1 MITYYQRTVKDQ
13 KLKRL
18 ESFKIGSLIHV
29 EKPSA
34 EEIEFLAKKF
44 NLDINI
50 MRDALDPYEAPRME
64 IKKKTTYI
72 FTRVPRYDGALKNIS
87 TFPTMFV
94 LGKDFLLLF
103 SLEETSFLI
112 TALRRHKKHY
122 TTQRTKL
129 FITLFFEVENR
140 YNELLN
146 KIDNRINYF
155 GLNVGK
161 VQDQDLVSF
170 VRYEVILNEFIRAL
184 LPLRH
189 VLTTI
194 MAGKILEI
202 YQHDKELIEDLQLN
216 NEQLIE
222 RTKSNLTNI
231 ANLRQAQE
239 VISTNRLNRVIKV
252 LTVSTVVLALP
263 TMITSF
269 YGMNV
274 HLPWADRSLAFFG
287 IVLFIVLFILVFLW
301 FLRKKKI
308 I

>member
-202 YQHDKELIEDLQLN
+202 YQYDKELIEDLQLN

-274 HLPWADRSLAFFG
+274 HLPWADRSLTFFG